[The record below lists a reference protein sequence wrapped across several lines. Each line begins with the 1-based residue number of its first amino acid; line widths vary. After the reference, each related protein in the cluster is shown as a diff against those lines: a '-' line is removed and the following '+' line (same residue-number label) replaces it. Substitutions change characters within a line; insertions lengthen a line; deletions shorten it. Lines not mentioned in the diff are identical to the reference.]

1 MKLGFETDNG
11 IGTRATLGAIVLST
25 DETFEPELAQM
36 TGTLDHVALYHSRI
50 PMKTDVSE
58 ATLAQMEA
66 DMPASAALLPQ
77 ALDFDVIGYG
87 CTSAS
92 SVIGSENVEKAIQS
106 VFPKSRVT
114 NPLAAII
121 AAGRRLGMTRIG
133 FVTPYV
139 PAVSARMRSRLE
151 DAGFA
156 IAGFGSFEEGDD
168 RVVARI
174 TEASIETAARKMAET
189 TDCDG
194 IVIACTNLRCLN
206 VIDRVE
212 RATGVPVLSSNQALG
227 WHMLRLAG
235 VQEAMPGMGRLFTC
249 DLPEG

>member
-1 MKLGFETDNG
+1 MKLGFETDEG
-11 IGTRATLGAIVLST
+11 IGTRATLGAIVLAT
-25 DETFEPELAQM
+25 DETVEPELAQM
-36 TGTLDHVALYHSRI
+36 TGMLDRVALYHSRI
-50 PMKTDVSE
+50 PMQTEVSE
-58 ATLAQMEA
+58 ATLAQMEL

-92 SVIGSENVEKAIQS
+92 SVIGSENVEKAIQG
-106 VFPKSRVT
+106 VFPNARVT

-121 AAGRRLGMTRIG
+121 AGGKRLGVSKIG

-139 PAVSARMRSRLE
+139 AAVSARMRSLLE
-151 DAGFA
+151 DAGFE
-156 IAGFGSFEEGDD
+156 IAGFASFEEGDD
-168 RVVARI
+168 SVVARI
-174 TEASIETAARKMAET
+174 TEASIEAAARHMAET

-194 IVIACTNLRCLN
+194 IVISCTNLRCLN
-206 VIDRVE
+206 VIGRIEDE
-212 RATGVPVLSSNQALG
+212 TGIPVLSSNQALG

-235 VQEAMPGMGRLFTC
+235 VQEAMPGMGRLFEC